1 MKYELIQNDRTGL
14 SAMEI
19 VLTNRG
25 IELEDI
31 QHYLTTSAADII
43 PSNEV
48 VNMREG
54 AKMLVKH
61 IQNNDK
67 IFIQVDCDADGYC
80 SSAILINYLYS
91 LFPYFTTNN
100 VIYRLHDGKEH
111 GVILGTI
118 PEGTKLV
125 IIPDAGSNQF
135 LEHKAL
141 KEEGKDIL
149 VIDHHEAMMESE
161 DACVIN
167 NQLGDYPTK
176 SLCGGA
182 MVLKFC
188 TYIDELL
195 GTNNAKEY
203 IDLAALALISDM
215 MDIRDFETIEYIRQG
230 LASIRNPFFQA
241 MVHKQE
247 YSLKDGL
254 SPINI
259 AFYITPYINATIR
272 VGSQEEKKVMFES
285 MLEMY
290 SEDLIP
296 STKRGYKGQFET
308 RVEQACRNC
317 MNIKKHQGQE
327 RDKEAERIEKIIE
340 EENLLEN
347 KILAVRLPE
356 GDVNKNLTGLIANEL
371 MSKYQKPTLLL
382 SSTGDSWAGS
392 ARNFDK
398 SDFKLFKDFCA
409 TSGLINYAE
418 GHQGAFGFSIAKDKF
433 NDFIEYANKKLAQ
446 YDFTP
451 SYKVD
456 FIFSANNFNKNDIL
470 EVAELKSLWG
480 QNMSE
485 ALIAIEDIKISKE
498 NVVLM
503 SPDKSPTIKIT
514 LPNGTTLIKFKAS
527 VEEYEQ
533 LTSSTGCLVLTVVG
547 TCNSNTWNGIT
558 TPQVLIEE
566 YEITGELKYLF

>member
-1 MKYELIQNDRTGL
+1 
-14 SAMEI
+14 
-19 VLTNRG
+19 
-25 IELEDI
+25 
-31 QHYLTTSAADII
+31 
-43 PSNEV
+43 
-48 VNMREG
+48 
-54 AKMLVKH
+54 
-61 IQNNDK
+61 
-67 IFIQVDCDADGYC
+67 
-80 SSAILINYLYS
+80 
-91 LFPYFTTNN
+91 
-100 VIYRLHDGKEH
+100 
-111 GVILGTI
+111 
-118 PEGTKLV
+118 
-125 IIPDAGSNQF
+125 
-135 LEHKAL
+135 
-141 KEEGKDIL
+141 
-149 VIDHHEAMMESE
+149 MESE

-167 NQLGDYPTK
+167 NQFGDYPTK

-230 LASIRNPFFQA
+230 LANINNPFFQA

-247 YSLKDGL
+247 YSLRDGL
-254 SPINI
+254 SPIGI

-272 VGSQEEKKVMFES
+272 VGSQEEKQIMFES

-296 STKRGYKGQFET
+296 STKRGCKGQFET

-356 GDVNKNLTGLIANEL
+356 GDVNKNLTGLICNEL
-371 MSKYQKPTLLL
+371 MAKYQKPTLLL
-382 SSTGDSWAGS
+382 TSIGDDWAGS

-409 TSGLINYAE
+409 NSGLINYAE
-418 GHQGAFGFSIAKDKF
+418 GHQGAFGFSVSKDKF
-433 NDFIEYANKKLAQ
+433 DDFIEYANRELAQ

-456 FIFSANNFNKNDIL
+456 FIFPANNFNKNDIL
-470 EVAELKSLWG
+470 EIAELKSLWG

-485 ALIAIEDIKISKE
+485 ALIAIEDIKVSKE

-527 VEEYEQ
+527 TEEYEK
-533 LTSSTGCLVLTVVG
+533 LTSSTGCLILTAIG
-547 TCNSNTWNGIT
+547 TCNANTWNGMT

-566 YEITGELKYLF
+566 YEITGEIKYLF

>member
-1 MKYELIQNDRTGL
+1 M
-14 SAMEI
+14 S
-19 VLTNRG
+19 
-25 IELEDI
+25 
-31 QHYLTTSAADII
+31 
-43 PSNEV
+43 
-48 VNMREG
+48 
-54 AKMLVKH
+54 
-61 IQNNDK
+61 
-67 IFIQVDCDADGYC
+67 DADGYC
-80 SSAILINYLYS
+80 SGAILINYLYN
-91 LFPYFTTNN
+91 LFPYFTNN
-100 VIYRLHDGKEH
+100 NIVYRLHDGKEH

-118 PEGTKLV
+118 PEDTKLV
-125 IIPDAGSNQF
+125 IIPDAGSNQY
-135 LEHKAL
+135 LEHKTL
-141 KEEGKDIL
+141 KEEGRDIL

-167 NQLGDYPTK
+167 NQFGDYPTK

-195 GTNNAKEY
+195 GASNADKY

-230 LASIRNPFFQA
+230 LANIHNPFFQA

-247 YSLKDGL
+247 YSLRDGL
-254 SPINI
+254 SPIGI

-272 VGSQEEKKVMFES
+272 VGSQEEKQIMFES

-296 STKRGYKGQFET
+296 STKRGCKGQLET

-382 SSTGDSWAGS
+382 SSTGDDWAGS

-409 TSGLINYAE
+409 ASGLINYAE

-433 NDFIEYANKKLAQ
+433 NDFIEYANRELAQ

-456 FIFSANNFNKNDIL
+456 FIFPANNFNKNDIL
-470 EVAELKSLWG
+470 EIAELKSLWG

-498 NVVLM
+498 NVILM

-533 LTSSTGCLVLTVVG
+533 LTSSTGCLILTVVG
-547 TCNSNTWNGIT
+547 TCNSNTWNGTT

>member
-48 VNMREG
+48 VNMWEG

-100 VIYRLHDGKEH
+100 ITYRLHDGKEH
-111 GVILGTI
+111 GVVLGTI
-118 PEGTKLV
+118 PEDTKLI
-125 IIPDAGSNQF
+125 IIPDAGSNQY
-135 LEHKAL
+135 LEHKTL

-149 VIDHHEAMMESE
+149 VIDHHEATMESE

-167 NQLGDYPTK
+167 NQFGNYPTK

-195 GTNNAKEY
+195 GTNKAREY

-296 STKRGYKGQFET
+296 STKRGCKGQFET

-382 SSTGDSWAGS
+382 SSVGEDWAGS

-409 TSGLINYAE
+409 ASGLINYAE

-433 NDFIEYANKKLAQ
+433 NDFIEYANRELAQ

-485 ALIAIEDIKISKE
+485 ALIAIEDIKITKE

-533 LTSSTGCLVLTVVG
+533 LTSSTGCLVATVVG